1 VFNYGIIF
9 VYLPRSTVEENTFI
23 KNNIPFIPRFQNSH
37 HNLNNITTKLLSYQG
52 EPSTIPKRFSKEVMV
67 ANTSRLPVGD
77 KDAVVLLD
85 GVVLNQDFDQ
95 LLSKDIQSPPRYERT
110 KLQEESH

>member
-1 VFNYGIIF
+1 
-9 VYLPRSTVEENTFI
+9 
-23 KNNIPFIPRFQNSH
+23 
-37 HNLNNITTKLLSYQG
+37 
-52 EPSTIPKRFSKEVMV
+52 MV